1 MYNTKCMK
9 EVTIKL
15 NVPSSIDLEHMI
27 TSVSDALYL
36 PENVTQDEYN
46 LVCEFIN
53 KLIEQNKNE
62 N

>member
-1 MYNTKCMK
+1 MK

-15 NVPSSIDLEHMI
+15 NVPSNIDLEHMI

-36 PENVTQDEYN
+36 PENATQDEYN